1 MNRRRTATAG
11 IALAGAVA
19 AAVTGWSVIG
29 GSAAPAQAQDNV
41 VPPNTA
47 EVVATDLV
55 EETEYDATLG
65 RVAGDPIRSNR
76 EGTVTSAPAPGDT
89 LGNGDPL
96 YSVDGEP
103 VLGLLGDTP
112 AYRPLTAY
120 PEPTEMTSPVEGVIT
135 WLPEVGTELTSGS
148 VVMEVDGRPVI
159 ALVGDVPAYRDLGD
173 LPDDMSGDDVLQLE
187 QNLAAMGLAEAHDVE
202 VDGELTWHT
211 ANALEALQAWIG
223 ADDDG
228 ALNLGE
234 FVVIDAPTTVI
245 DVPADVGDR
254 AVAGSDDAAVVLAH
268 GDRLAGADVAQ
279 LNAALA
285 DLGYLD
291 QDASG
296 GASDEFTP
304 ATDAALRELQAA
316 VGMEADGS
324 LDMGEVV
331 FLEAPVRVASVA
343 APVGSSLTPGAEV
356 LGVTGEEV
364 VVSLDLPAEDQGA
377 LAEGDPVTVELPDG
391 TEVEATVSSVATVA
405 TVASDAAV
413 FEVEVSLD
421 ASAADAVAGLDE
433 APVDLS
439 FVSDAARGVTAVP
452 VAALVALR
460 EGGYAVE
467 VVDGEATRLVGVEA
481 GFFADGLVEIT
492 GDVTAGD
499 QVVVP

>member
-11 IALAGAVA
+11 IALAGAIA
-19 AAVTGWSVIG
+19 AAGVGAAALAG
-29 GSAAPAQAQDNV
+29 GDTPAEAQDSV

-47 EVVATDLV
+47 EVVETDLV

-65 RVAGDPIRSNR
+65 RVAGEPLRGSRD
-76 EGTVTSAPAPGDT
+76 GTVTATPSPGDT
-89 LGNGDPL
+89 LGNGDAL

-112 AYRPLTAY
+112 AYRTLTAY
-120 PEPTEMTSPVEGVIT
+120 PEPTELGAPTDGVIT
-135 WLPEVGTELTSGS
+135 WLPEVGAELTSGS

-159 ALVGDVPAYRDLGD
+159 ALVGDVPAYRDLRD
-173 LPDDMSGDDVLQLE
+173 LPDDMTGDDVLQLE

-202 VDGELTWHT
+202 VDGEFTWHT

-245 DVPADVGDR
+245 DVPAAVGDR
-254 AVAGSDDAAVVLAH
+254 AVAGGADAVVVLAH
-268 GDRLAGADVAQ
+268 GDRLTGPDVAQ
-279 LNAALA
+279 LNTALA

-291 QDASG
+291 APD
-296 GASDEFTP
+296 GAPDEFTP
-304 ATDAALRELQAA
+304 ATDAAVRELQADT
-316 VGMEADGS
+316 GMEADGA
-324 LDMGEVV
+324 LDTGEVV
-331 FLEAPVRVASVA
+331 FLDAPVRVASVA
-343 APVGSSLTPGAEV
+343 APVGSSLSPGAEV
-356 LGVTGEEV
+356 LAVTGEEV

-391 TEVEATVSSVATVA
+391 TEVAATVASVATVA
-405 TVASDAAV
+405 TVADNTAV

-433 APVDLS
+433 APVEVS

-467 VVDGEATRLVGVEA
+467 VVDATSTTLVAVEA
-481 GFFADGLVEIT
+481 GFFADGFVEIT
-492 GDVTAGD
+492 GEVAAGD
-499 QVVVP
+499 RVVVP